1 MALYEICFS
10 PTGGTKKVAEILGSA
25 WNCEAETI
33 DLMNPQLE
41 PEKYS
46 FSADD
51 ICIVAVPSFGGRAPE
66 TALKRLKKMA
76 GKEARAVLAAVYGNR
91 EFEDTLIELKDA
103 LSEAG
108 FRCAAAVAAVAEHSI
123 IHKFGAGR
131 PDEEDRQEL
140 KEFAERIRC
149 RLEENRDG
157 EGGEVSVP
165 GGHPYREYH
174 GVPMKPKAGR
184 DCIKCGKCA
193 AECPVQ
199 AIPKD
204 NLASVDKDRCISCM
218 HCIAICPEQARHND
232 KVVLFAAEQKMK
244 KACSGR
250 KANSLYL

>member
-1 MALYEICFS
+1 MAMYEIYFS
-10 PTGGTKKVAEILGSA
+10 PTGGTKKVTEIIGGA
-25 WNCEAETI
+25 WACEAERV
-33 DLMNPQLE
+33 DLMNPALQ
-41 PEKYS
+41 PEQYV

-51 ICIVAVPSFGGRAPE
+51 ICIVAVPSFGGRVPV
-66 TALKRLKKMA
+66 TAVERLKKMA
-76 GKEARAVLAAVYGNR
+76 GNGARAVLVAVYGNR
-91 EFEDTLIELKDA
+91 EFEDTLMELKDA

-108 FRCAAAVAAVAEHSI
+108 FRCSAAAAAVAEHSI

-131 PDEEDRQEL
+131 PDEEDCREL
-140 KEFAERIRC
+140 KEFSERIKRH
-149 RLEENRDG
+149 LEENED
-157 EGGEVSVP
+157 GEVSVP

-174 GVPMKPKAGR
+174 GVPMKPKADK

-204 NLASVDKDRCISCM
+204 NPSSLDKERCISCM
-218 HCIAICPEQARHND
+218 HCIAICPEQARRND

-250 KANSLYL
+250 KANTLYL